1 MYVWDRPL
9 IKNLIVIEPSTVLSI
24 FVDTRD
30 MYASAAYAFPLKQQF
45 LDFCWGFALFC
56 RQFIKAKVE
65 HGSHVLVVG
74 AEGGAALKGG
84 GGSAKKK

>member
-1 MYVWDRPL
+1 M
-9 IKNLIVIEPSTVLSI
+9 EE
-24 FVDTRD
+24 
-30 MYASAAYAFPLKQQF
+30 QQF
-45 LDFCWGFALFC
+45 LDFCWGFGLFC

-84 GGSAKKK
+84 GGSAKKLVVQ